1 MPTFVRAAYR
11 WQYLVDTMLYRVYVV
26 AWEWAEE
33 EAKYINLDRR
43 ASAVASS
50 SKNPGYVEDAKIG
63 KDQQR
68 SAKSYVEDGPGKR
81 RRSDA
86 LSTVE

>member
-1 MPTFVRAAYR
+1 MPTFVRAAHR
-11 WQYLVDTMLYRVYVV
+11 WHYLVDTMLYRVYVV

-33 EAKYINLDRR
+33 EAKYISLDRR
-43 ASAVASS
+43 ASVVASTS
-50 SKNPGYVEDAKIG
+50 NNPYDVAG
-63 KDQQR
+63 
-68 SAKSYVEDGPGKR
+68 DGPGKR

>member
-1 MPTFVRAAYR
+1 MHHTIVRAADR
-11 WQYLVDTMLYRVYVV
+11 WHYLVDLMLYRVYVV

-43 ASAVASS
+43 ASVVASTS
-50 SKNPGYVEDAKIG
+50 ENPDYVAG
-63 KDQQR
+63 
-68 SAKSYVEDGPGKR
+68 DGPGKR

-86 LSTVE
+86 FPTVE

>member
-1 MPTFVRAAYR
+1 MPTFVRAAQR
-11 WQYLVDTMLYRVYVV
+11 WHYLVDLMLYRVYVV

-50 SKNPGYVEDAKIG
+50 SKNPDYRDED
-63 KDQQR
+63 R
-68 SAKSYVEDGPGKR
+68 MRPGKR
-81 RRSDA
+81 R
-86 LSTVE
+86 

>member
-1 MPTFVRAAYR
+1 MPTFVRAAHR
-11 WQYLVDTMLYRVYVV
+11 WHYLVDLMLYRVYVV

-50 SKNPGYVEDAKIG
+50 SKNPDYREED
-63 KDQQR
+63 R
-68 SAKSYVEDGPGKR
+68 MRPGKR
-81 RRSDA
+81 R
-86 LSTVE
+86 

>member
-1 MPTFVRAAYR
+1 MPTFVRAAHR

-50 SKNPGYVEDAKIG
+50 SKNPDYREED
-63 KDQQR
+63 R
-68 SAKSYVEDGPGKR
+68 MRPGKR
-81 RRSDA
+81 R
-86 LSTVE
+86 